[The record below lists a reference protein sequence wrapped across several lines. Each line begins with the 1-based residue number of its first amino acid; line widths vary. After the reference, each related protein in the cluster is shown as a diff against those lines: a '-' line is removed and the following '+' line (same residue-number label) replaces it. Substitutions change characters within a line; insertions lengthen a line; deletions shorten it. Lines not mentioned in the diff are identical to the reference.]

1 MPKRDDDLL
10 INDIIENVEAVFQF
24 VNNDSYEDFIADKM
38 KVYAVIRAFEIIG
51 KAAKLVSEEFKMKQ
65 PLIEWKLMTQFRN
78 LLIHEYFGIDY
89 EKVWEIIHNELPYNF
104 EKKDGQC
111 NESG

>member
-10 INDIIENVEAVFQF
+10 INDIIENAEAVFQF

-51 KAAKLVSEEFKMKQ
+51 EAAKLS
-65 PLIEWKLMTQFRN
+65 FRR
-78 LLIHEYFGIDY
+78 I
-89 EKVWEIIHNELPYNF
+89 
-104 EKKDGQC
+104 
-111 NESG
+111 